1 MAVTLVGAGPGDP
14 ALLTRAAVEAL
25 AAADVVVYDRPSADA
40 IVALAPPSAERRCVG
55 LARGQKALAQDEVN
69 ALLVELGGSGRDVVR
84 LKSGDPFVASRGGE
98 EARALRD
105 AGVEVRVV
113 PGVSAA
119 LGAPAAAGIPLM
131 VRQLS
136 VTCTVVDGNDDPEHG
151 TPPDWEA
158 IARVGGTIVILT
170 GRGRL
175 RRTAARL
182 MAGGL
187 PADTPVAAISAGS
200 RPEQQVLRGTLGD
213 LPAPLPPPV
222 TFVVGAV
229 AALDLTAP
237 HSEVLGAHP

>member
-1 MAVTLVGAGPGDP
+1 V
-14 ALLTRAAVEAL
+14 
-25 AAADVVVYDRPSADA
+25 
-40 IVALAPPSAERRCVG
+40 
-55 LARGQKALAQDEVN
+55 
-69 ALLVELGGSGRDVVR
+69 
-84 LKSGDPFVASRGGE
+84 
-98 EARALRD
+98 LRD

-136 VTCTVVDGNDDPEHG
+136 VTCTVVDGNHDPDQG
-151 TPPDWEA
+151 APPDWEA

-170 GRGRL
+170 GRARI
-175 RRTAARL
+175 RRIAARL
-182 MAGGL
+182 IDGGL
-187 PADTPVAAISAGS
+187 ARDTPVAAISGGS
-200 RPEQQVLRGTLGD
+200 RPEQQVLRGTLAE

-237 HSEVLGAHP
+237 AEVLGAHP